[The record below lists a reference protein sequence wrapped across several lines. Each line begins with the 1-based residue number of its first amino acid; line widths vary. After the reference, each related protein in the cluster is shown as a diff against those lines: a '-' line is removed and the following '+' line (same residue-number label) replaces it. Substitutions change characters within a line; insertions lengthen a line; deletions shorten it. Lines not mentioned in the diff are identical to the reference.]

1 MVKHA
6 TTLDDKYTQTEG
18 RILISSVQSLVRL
31 PMVQKQRDS
40 AAGLNTAGYI
50 TGYRGS
56 PIGVYDAALWGAKDH
71 LAANEIQFIPGVN
84 EELAAATLRGTQQL
98 QWYPKPKYDGI
109 FSIYYAK
116 MLGIDRAHEAL
127 KMGNLEGAA
136 EKGGVLVIAA
146 DDHGG
151 KSSATAQG
159 SDQSLIGAMIP
170 VLYPSNTQEFIRF
183 GLLGIAMSRF
193 TGLYVGFKC
202 TSDTLEATASVA
214 VDDEFF
220 EIVTPKNVEKGNG
233 LNILQNE
240 KMPIPQEQK
249 VMRLRLPAAKAF
261 ARANAIDRVAIDSR
275 QRRLGIVTAGKAYL
289 DLRQALADIGI
300 DDSHAA
306 KLGIRIYK
314 LGMIWPLEPEGLREF
329 VKGHEEILVIEEKR
343 AIIEE
348 QIALLLYNEPDP
360 ACRPRLV
367 GKTNPDGR
375 MLIPADGETTPAML
389 VDVIAARLEALGV
402 TDAALTQ
409 VVAKRKE
416 ALLEAVTAPGSALI
430 RTPYFC
436 SGCPH
441 NTSTQH
447 PEGTV
452 NFAGVG
458 CHALAHF
465 MPQRKTEWAAQ
476 MGAEGTLWVGLH
488 RFTDIAHVFQNL
500 GDGTYFHSGSLAIR
514 AAIASGANIT
524 YKLLYNDAIAMT
536 GGQPIDGTLT
546 IDMMARQVAAEG
558 VQKIVIVTDE
568 PDKYPDNVDWPRG
581 LTIHHRRDLIGVQ
594 DELAQITGVTALI
607 YDQTCAAEK
616 RRRRKRGLMVD
627 PDKRAFI
634 NAAVCEGCGD
644 CSTKSNCLSV
654 QPYDTP
660 MGRKRRIDQSS
671 CNKDFS
677 CVEGFCPS
685 FVTLKGAKP
694 RKVKANAANDR
705 TAALFAQLVEP
716 KPAALNQ
723 SYGVLITGIG
733 GTGVLTVGAI
743 LAMAAH
749 IEGKGCS
756 VMDMTGMAQKGGAVL
771 SHLQIAPSPSEIY
784 ASRIGVVGSSLVIGC
799 DLVVTAGM
807 DAMRSMRKGQ
817 TKVVV
822 NSSVTPTAQF
832 QNNAD
837 ISFTPDTLISNVASV
852 AGTDNV
858 ASIAATALATRLMGD
873 SIATNLFMVGFAAQ
887 QGLLPLSIATI
898 EEAIRLNGVALA
910 MNLQAFNW
918 GRVAASNPSVIEEF
932 LNEQGDRGVDA
943 LPETLDMLID
953 QRASFLKDYQN
964 RSYADRFLK
973 IIAAVRAH
981 EQAISPGSEI
991 LTATAARTLSRT
1003 MAYKDEYEV
1012 ARLQTSPAFK
1022 AEIEAAFEGDVSIS
1036 YNLAPPLFAK
1046 RDKRTGHLIKQE
1058 FGPWMKH
1065 GFAALARMKGLRGTA
1080 LDPFGYTAERKMER
1094 SLIDEVEGVIERIL
1108 GVVTP
1113 DQIPNAVALLAAYQD
1128 IRGYGHIK
1136 EDTLARVRERLGT
1149 LEAAVAGSPA
1159 PDRVSQ
1165 PEMA

>member
-6 TTLDDKYTQTEG
+6 TTLDDKYTATEG
-18 RILISSVQSLVRL
+18 RVLISSVQSLVRL
-31 PMVQKQRDS
+31 PIVQKQRDT

-71 LAANEIQFIPGVN
+71 LAASGIEFIPGVN

-98 QWYPKPKYDGI
+98 HWYPKPRYDGI

-136 EKGGVLVIAA
+136 EHGGVLVLAA

-170 VLYPSNTQEFIRF
+170 VLYPANTQEFIRF

-193 TGLYVGFKC
+193 SGLYVGFKC
-202 TSDTLEATASVA
+202 TSDTLEATASVS
-214 VDDEFF
+214 VDDEAFDIILP
-220 EIVTPKNVEKGNG
+220 EAEKGNG

-261 ARANAIDRVAIDSR
+261 ARANAIDQVVFDSR
-275 QRRLGIVTAGKAYL
+275 WRRLGIVTAGKSYL
-289 DLRQALADIGI
+289 DVLQALADLGI
-300 DDSHAA
+300 DEARA
-306 KLGIRIYK
+306 TKLGIRIYK
-314 LGMIWPLEPEGLREF
+314 LGMIWPIEPEGLCEF
-329 VKGHEEILVIEEKR
+329 VEGHEEILVVEEKR
-343 AIIEE
+343 PVIEE
-348 QIALLLYNEPDP
+348 QITLLLYNETDP
-360 ACRPRLV
+360 KRRPRVV
-367 GKTNPDGR
+367 GKTEPDGTP
-375 MLIPADGETTPAML
+375 LIPSDGETTPAL
-389 VDVIAARLEALGV
+389 LLDVIARRMVALGV
-402 TDAALTQ
+402 SD
-409 VVAKRKE
+409 E
-416 ALLEAVTAPGSALI
+416 ALSDAIATRTALLSQSATVPNSPLM
-430 RTPYFC
+430 RTAYFC

-447 PEGTV
+447 PDGTV

-476 MGAEGTLWVGLH
+476 MGAEGSLWIGLH
-488 RFTDIAHVFQNL
+488 RFTDIPHVFQNL

-514 AAIASGANIT
+514 AAIASGASIT

-546 IDMMARQVAAEG
+546 IDMMARQIAAEG
-558 VQKIVIVTDE
+558 VRKIVVVTDE
-568 PDKYPDNVDWPRG
+568 PDKYPDSADWPKG
-581 LTIHHRRDLIGVQ
+581 LTIHHRRDLIAVQ
-594 DELAQITGVTALI
+594 EELASIGGVTAMI

-627 PDKRAFI
+627 PDKRVFI
-634 NAAVCEGCGD
+634 NSAVCEGCGD

-654 QPYDTP
+654 EPVDTA
-660 MGRKRRIDQSS
+660 MGRKRRINQSS

-677 CVEGFCPS
+677 CAEGFCPS
-685 FVTLKGAKP
+685 FVTLKGATP
-694 RKVKANAANDR
+694 RKVRVDTKDDRAAKIFAGLKA
-705 TAALFAQLVEP
+705 
-716 KPAALNQ
+716 PAPMPLHRN
-723 SYGVLITGIG
+723 YGVMITGIG

-749 IEGKGCS
+749 LEEKGCS

-771 SHLQIAPSPSEIY
+771 SHLQIAPSPKDIY
-784 ASRIGVVGSSLVIGC
+784 ASRIGPLGSSLVIGC

-807 DAMRSMRKGQ
+807 EALRSMRHGQ
-817 TKVVV
+817 TQVVV
-822 NSSVTPTAQF
+822 NSTVTPTAQF
-832 QNNAD
+832 QNNAQ
-837 ISFTPDTLISNVASV
+837 INLTPDTLIENIAAVAGADHVAS
-852 AGTDNV
+852 AP
-858 ASIAATALATRLMGD
+858 ATALATRLMGD
-873 SIATNLFMVGFAAQ
+873 SIATNLFMVGYAAQ
-887 QGLLPLSIATI
+887 KGLFPLAIQSI
-898 EEAIRLNGVALA
+898 EEAIRLNGVALK

-918 GRVAASNPSVIEEF
+918 GRVAAADPAAIDTYLDHSGEAIDLAV
-932 LNEQGDRGVDA
+932 
-943 LPETLDMLID
+943 PETLDALIA
-953 QRASFLKDYQN
+953 QRAAFLTAYQDKA
-964 RSYADRFLK
+964 YADRFMGS
-973 IIAAVRAH
+973 IAALRLREAAVA
-981 EQAISPGSEI
+981 PGSEI
-991 LTATAARTLSRT
+991 LTASAVQTLAQV

-1022 AEIEAAFEGDVSIS
+1022 AELDAAFEGNYTVR

-1046 RDKRTGHLIKQE
+1046 RDKRTGHLLKQE
-1058 FGPWMKH
+1058 FGPWMRH
-1065 GFAALARMKGLRGTA
+1065 GFALLAPMKRMRGTF
-1080 LDPFGYTAERKMER
+1080 LDPFGRTAERRMER
-1094 SLIDEVEGVIERIL
+1094 SLIVEVEDVIARLAATADSDRI
-1108 GVVTP
+1108 P
-1113 DQIPNAVALLAAYQD
+1113 QAVALLAAYRD

-1136 EDTLARVRERLGT
+1136 HNNLEQVRSRLSS
-1149 LEAAVAGSPA
+1149 LETALFDRSEPKPADIAA
-1159 PDRVSQ
+1159 
-1165 PEMA
+1165 